1 MVSSCH
7 DRFQQQVMCK
17 NPCDV
22 GHRYER
28 TSGEELGKV
37 RTKESAKGRKKG
49 NKGSKGSSKGNKGGK
64 GSGKG
69 SKGGKTTQIS
79 KVPKAKFGSINA
91 ADEFAC

>member
-1 MVSSCH
+1 
-7 DRFQQQVMCK
+7 MCK

-37 RTKESAKGRKKG
+37 RTKELAKGRKKG
-49 NKGSKGSSKGNKGGK
+49 NKGSKGSSKGSKGGK

>member
-1 MVSSCH
+1 
-7 DRFQQQVMCK
+7 MCK
-17 NPCDV
+17 HPCAV

-37 RTKESAKGRKKG
+37 KTKESAKGRKKG
-49 NKGSKGSSKGNKGGK
+49 NKGSKGSSKGGKGGK